1 MLTKDQQ
8 EHFDK
13 VVFHFGMPPEGCTHL
28 DASDDTETTFMR
40 LTEDDNLFYW
50 GLDDN
55 EHYEWEEF
63 TANPLNLRLYPVPIK
78 HEGIT
83 SVGFA
88 DLSQEQQEHLKNL
101 LKMYVV
107 PEGTTHIDPT
117 DNEESSFTK
126 VCDGDIHYYWKG
138 EWKVIQ
144 DDLENYYP
152 IPTPPYYNPKD
163 VAFNK
168 RTVKSDGGSSSYYTI
183 PLPAHEIEKIVEN
196 GAIETEIIIKY
207 GFGNDFDFGNIQK
220 TLKRLYEISQGG
232 GKEGNTAQYEI
243 NKIRYS
249 LAKIEE
255 ELNDVK

>member
-8 EHFDK
+8 EHFEMITNEY
-13 VVFHFGMPPEGCTHL
+13 GAPPEGCTHL
-28 DASDDTETTFMR
+28 DIGDDSESSFMR
-40 LTEDDNLFYW
+40 LTEDNKLFYW

-55 EHYEWEEF
+55 DDGYWSEF
-63 TANPLNLRLYPVPIK
+63 TANPLYLTMYPV
-78 HEGIT
+78 
-83 SVGFA
+83 
-88 DLSQEQQEHLKNL
+88 
-101 LKMYVV
+101 
-107 PEGTTHIDPT
+107 
-117 DNEESSFTK
+117 
-126 VCDGDIHYYWKG
+126 
-138 EWKVIQ
+138 
-144 DDLENYYP
+144 
-152 IPTPPYYNPKD
+152 PTPPYYNPKD